1 MDIMLNDET
10 INELVEQLKIYNMH
24 REAKNVSDIYQT
36 LEQLDNTLN
45 DMAEKISETQKQL
58 RELRRTA
65 FKEEDYTVYQ
75 TANGAVGQARIYNTY
90 QKSVVK
96 DVLKKFKE
104 KSAVIL
110 NETKIKG
117 KEALYKVAEFGKFKN
132 RLEVIQEHNKM
143 SEAAVKETLEKIDN
157 FGTSLRGANQQIAN
171 AFRIFAGREAVDYE
185 KVEKKFSKTKMA
197 MKPYELKNSMLH
209 KLSVVT
215 QKAITGLD
223 NLEKSVEHDRH
234 LKEEQMQER
243 QQKQSETE
251 QPVEKEPE
259 PAKQEAQSE
268 EVEQPVPEEPAPVK
282 QEVQSEEVEQS
293 APEEPAP
300 VKQEVQSEEVEQ
312 SVPEEPAPVKQE
324 VQSEEVKQS
333 VQQEPA
339 QEKEQEDE
347 YISEG
352 DIVTLAA
359 IESTNDVPPEENF
372 YKKQWSAEAFGT
384 WKDYYRIVVIDESD
398 EIGLKP
404 YSEQVYKTYEECEAA
419 ILANENLTL
428 TDYDKLVYKVG
439 DLRLQRLLE
448 RSEPEQ
454 AEQEKN
460 IPEQQ
465 TMQDS
470 VIFTRMANEELQDP
484 MFTAADL
491 EMA

>member
-293 APEEPAP
+293 
-300 VKQEVQSEEVEQ
+300 
-312 SVPEEPAPVKQE
+312 VPEEPAPVKQE

-465 TMQDS
+465 TMQES
-470 VIFTRMANEELQDP
+470 AIFTRMANEELQDP

>member
-10 INELVEQLKIYNMH
+10 INELVEQLKIYNMQ
-24 REAKNVSDIYQT
+24 REAENVSDIYHT

-58 RELRRTA
+58 RELRSTA

-90 QKSVVK
+90 QKSVIK

-104 KSAVIL
+104 KSAVIV

-132 RLEVIQEHNKM
+132 RLEVIQEHNKIA
-143 SEAAVKETLEKIDN
+143 ETAVKETLEKIDN

-234 LKEEQMQER
+234 LKEEQMQE
-243 QQKQSETE
+243 QSETE
-251 QPVEKEPE
+251 QPVAKEPE

-268 EVEQPVPEEPAPVK
+268 EVEQPV
-282 QEVQSEEVEQS
+282 
-293 APEEPAP
+293 PEEPAP

-359 IESTNDVPPEENF
+359 IESTNDVPPEGNF
-372 YKKQWSAEAFGT
+372 YKKQWSAEALGT

-465 TMQDS
+465 TMQES
-470 VIFTRMANEELQDP
+470 AIFTRMANEELQDP

>member
-1 MDIMLNDET
+1 MDITLNDET

-24 REAKNVSDIYQT
+24 REAKNVSDIYKT

-58 RELRRTA
+58 RELRSTA

-90 QKSVVK
+90 QKSVIK

-104 KSAVIL
+104 KSAVVV

-223 NLEKSVEHDRH
+223 NLEKSVKHDRH
-234 LKEEQMQER
+234 LKEEQMQE
-243 QQKQSETE
+243 QSETE
-251 QPVEKEPE
+251 QPVAKEPE

-282 QEVQSEEVEQS
+282 QEVQSEEV
-293 APEEPAP
+293 
-300 VKQEVQSEEVEQ
+300 
-312 SVPEEPAPVKQE
+312 
-324 VQSEEVKQS
+324 KQS

-339 QEKEQEDE
+339 QEKEQENE

>member
-1 MDIMLNDET
+1 MNIMLNDET

-58 RELRRTA
+58 RELRSTA

-90 QKSVVK
+90 QKSVIK

-104 KSAVIL
+104 KSAVIV

-157 FGTSLRGANQQIAN
+157 FGASLRGANQQIAN

-234 LKEEQMQER
+234 LKEEQMQE
-243 QQKQSETE
+243 QSETE
-251 QPVEKEPE
+251 QPV
-259 PAKQEAQSE
+259 AK
-268 EVEQPVPEEPAPVK
+268 
-282 QEVQSEEVEQS
+282 
-293 APEEPAP
+293 
-300 VKQEVQSEEVEQ
+300 
-312 SVPEEPAPVKQE
+312 EPAPVKQE

-359 IESTNDVPPEENF
+359 IESTNDVPPEGNF
-372 YKKQWSAEAFGT
+372 YKKQWSEEAFGT

-465 TMQDS
+465 TMQES
-470 VIFTRMANEELQDP
+470 AIFTRMANEELQDP

>member
-10 INELVEQLKIYNMH
+10 INELVEQLKIYNMQ

-185 KVEKKFSKTKMA
+185 KVEKKFSKTKMV
-197 MKPYELKNSMLH
+197 MKPYELKNSILH

-215 QKAITGLD
+215 QKAITNLD

-268 EVEQPVPEEPAPVK
+268 EVEQPVEKEPEPEK
-282 QEVQSEEVEQS
+282 QEAQSEEVEQ
-293 APEEPAP
+293 PVEKEPEPA
-300 VKQEVQSEEVEQ
+300 KQE
-312 SVPEEPAPVKQE
+312 A
-324 VQSEEVKQS
+324 QSEEVKQS

>member
-268 EVEQPVPEEPAPVK
+268 EV
-282 QEVQSEEVEQS
+282 
-293 APEEPAP
+293 
-300 VKQEVQSEEVEQ
+300 
-312 SVPEEPAPVKQE
+312 
-324 VQSEEVKQS
+324 KQS

-465 TMQDS
+465 TMQES
-470 VIFTRMANEELQDP
+470 AIFTRMANEELQDP

>member
-58 RELRRTA
+58 RELRSTA
-65 FKEEDYTVYQ
+65 FKEEDYAVYQ

-197 MKPYELKNSMLH
+197 MKPYELKNSILH

-215 QKAITGLD
+215 QKAITELD

-268 EVEQPVPEEPAPVK
+268 EVEQPVEKEPEPAK
-282 QEVQSEEVEQS
+282 QE
-293 APEEPAP
+293 A
-300 VKQEVQSEEVEQ
+300 
-312 SVPEEPAPVKQE
+312 
-324 VQSEEVKQS
+324 QSEEVKQS

>member
-10 INELVEQLKIYNMH
+10 INELVEQLKIYNMQ

-185 KVEKKFSKTKMA
+185 KVEKKFSKTKMV
-197 MKPYELKNSMLH
+197 MKPYELKNSILH

-215 QKAITGLD
+215 QKAITNLD

-268 EVEQPVPEEPAPVK
+268 EVEQPVEKEPEPAK
-282 QEVQSEEVEQS
+282 QEAQSEEVEQ
-293 APEEPAP
+293 PVEKEPEPA
-300 VKQEVQSEEVEQ
+300 KQE
-312 SVPEEPAPVKQE
+312 A
-324 VQSEEVKQS
+324 QSEEVKQS

-448 RSEPEQ
+448 RSESEQ

>member
-185 KVEKKFSKTKMA
+185 KVEKKFSKTKMV
-197 MKPYELKNSMLH
+197 MKPYELKNSILH

-215 QKAITGLD
+215 QKAITNLD

-268 EVEQPVPEEPAPVK
+268 EVEQPVEKEPEPAK
-282 QEVQSEEVEQS
+282 QEAQSEEVEQ
-293 APEEPAP
+293 PVEKEPEPA
-300 VKQEVQSEEVEQ
+300 KQE
-312 SVPEEPAPVKQE
+312 A
-324 VQSEEVKQS
+324 QSEEVKQS

-454 AEQEKN
+454 EKN

-465 TMQDS
+465 TMQES
-470 VIFTRMANEELQDP
+470 AIFTRMANEELQDP

>member
-10 INELVEQLKIYNMH
+10 INELVEQLKIYNMQ

-197 MKPYELKNSMLH
+197 MKPYELKNSILH
-209 KLSVVT
+209 KISVVT
-215 QKAITGLD
+215 QKAITELD

-268 EVEQPVPEEPAPVK
+268 EVEQPVEKEPEPAK
-282 QEVQSEEVEQS
+282 QE
-293 APEEPAP
+293 A
-300 VKQEVQSEEVEQ
+300 
-312 SVPEEPAPVKQE
+312 
-324 VQSEEVKQS
+324 QSEEVKQS

-454 AEQEKN
+454 EKN

-465 TMQDS
+465 TMQES
-470 VIFTRMANEELQDP
+470 AIFTRMANEELQDP

>member
-10 INELVEQLKIYNMH
+10 INELVEQLKIYNMQ

-185 KVEKKFSKTKMA
+185 KVEKKFSKTKMV
-197 MKPYELKNSMLH
+197 MKPYELKNSILH

-215 QKAITGLD
+215 QKAITNLE
-223 NLEKSVEHDRH
+223 NLEKSVEHDGH

-268 EVEQPVPEEPAPVK
+268 EVEQPVEKEPEPAK
-282 QEVQSEEVEQS
+282 QE
-293 APEEPAP
+293 A
-300 VKQEVQSEEVEQ
+300 
-312 SVPEEPAPVKQE
+312 
-324 VQSEEVKQS
+324 QSEEVKQS

>member
-10 INELVEQLKIYNMH
+10 INELVEQLKIYNMQ
-24 REAKNVSDIYQT
+24 REAENVSDIYHT

-58 RELRRTA
+58 RELRSTA

-90 QKSVVK
+90 QKSVIK

-104 KSAVIL
+104 KSAVIV

-132 RLEVIQEHNKM
+132 RLEVIQEHNKIA
-143 SEAAVKETLEKIDN
+143 ETAVKETLEKIDN

-234 LKEEQMQER
+234 LKEEQMQE
-243 QQKQSETE
+243 QSET
-251 QPVEKEPE
+251 
-259 PAKQEAQSE
+259 
-268 EVEQPVPEEPAPVK
+268 EQPVPEEPAPVK

-293 APEEPAP
+293 VPEESAP

-359 IESTNDVPPEENF
+359 IESTNDVPPEGNF
-372 YKKQWSAEAFGT
+372 YKKQWSAEALGT

-465 TMQDS
+465 TMQES
-470 VIFTRMANEELQDP
+470 AIFTRMANEELQDP

>member
-1 MDIMLNDET
+1 MDITLNDET
-10 INELVEQLKIYNMH
+10 INELVEQLKIYNMQ
-24 REAKNVSDIYQT
+24 REAENVSNIYQT

-171 AFRIFAGREAVDYE
+171 AFRVFAGREAVDYE

-293 APEEPAP
+293 VPEESAP

-312 SVPEEPAPVKQE
+312 SVPEEPAPVK
-324 VQSEEVKQS
+324 
-333 VQQEPA
+333 
-339 QEKEQEDE
+339 DE

-454 AEQEKN
+454 EKN

-465 TMQDS
+465 TMQES
-470 VIFTRMANEELQDP
+470 AIFTRMANEELQDP

>member
-10 INELVEQLKIYNMH
+10 INELVEQLKIYNMQ

-157 FGTSLRGANQQIAN
+157 FGTSLRGVNQQIAN

-197 MKPYELKNSMLH
+197 MKPYELKNSILH

-215 QKAITGLD
+215 QKAITELD

-259 PAKQEAQSE
+259 PAKQEA
-268 EVEQPVPEEPAPVK
+268 
-282 QEVQSEEVEQS
+282 
-293 APEEPAP
+293 
-300 VKQEVQSEEVEQ
+300 
-312 SVPEEPAPVKQE
+312 
-324 VQSEEVKQS
+324 QSEEVKQS

>member
-1 MDIMLNDET
+1 MDITLNDET

-58 RELRRTA
+58 RELRSTA
-65 FKEEDYTVYQ
+65 FKEEDYAVYQ

-185 KVEKKFSKTKMA
+185 KVEKKFSKTKMV
-197 MKPYELKNSMLH
+197 MKPYELKNSILH

-215 QKAITGLD
+215 QKAITDLD

-259 PAKQEAQSE
+259 PAKQEA
-268 EVEQPVPEEPAPVK
+268 
-282 QEVQSEEVEQS
+282 
-293 APEEPAP
+293 
-300 VKQEVQSEEVEQ
+300 
-312 SVPEEPAPVKQE
+312 
-324 VQSEEVKQS
+324 QSEEVKQS

-454 AEQEKN
+454 EKN

-465 TMQDS
+465 TMQES
-470 VIFTRMANEELQDP
+470 AIFTRMANEELQDP

>member
-36 LEQLDNTLN
+36 LEQPDNTLN

-58 RELRRTA
+58 RELRSTA

-90 QKSVVK
+90 QKSVIK

-104 KSAVIL
+104 KSAVIV

-234 LKEEQMQER
+234 LKEEQMQE
-243 QQKQSETE
+243 QSETE
-251 QPVEKEPE
+251 QL
-259 PAKQEAQSE
+259 
-268 EVEQPVPEEPAPVK
+268 
-282 QEVQSEEVEQS
+282 
-293 APEEPAP
+293 
-300 VKQEVQSEEVEQ
+300 
-312 SVPEEPAPVKQE
+312 VPEEPAPVKQE

-359 IESTNDVPPEENF
+359 IESTNDVPPEGNF

-465 TMQDS
+465 TMQES
-470 VIFTRMANEELQDP
+470 AIFTRMANEELQDP

>member
-1 MDIMLNDET
+1 MDITLNDET

-58 RELRRTA
+58 RELRSTA
-65 FKEEDYTVYQ
+65 FKEEDYAVYQ

-197 MKPYELKNSMLH
+197 MKPYELKNSILH

-215 QKAITGLD
+215 QKAITDLD

-268 EVEQPVPEEPAPVK
+268 EVEQPVEKEPEPAK
-282 QEVQSEEVEQS
+282 QE
-293 APEEPAP
+293 A
-300 VKQEVQSEEVEQ
+300 
-312 SVPEEPAPVKQE
+312 
-324 VQSEEVKQS
+324 QSEEVKQS

-454 AEQEKN
+454 EKN

-465 TMQDS
+465 TMQES
-470 VIFTRMANEELQDP
+470 AIFTRMANEELQDP

>member
-10 INELVEQLKIYNMH
+10 INELVEQLKIYNMQ
-24 REAKNVSDIYQT
+24 REAENVSDIYHT

-58 RELRRTA
+58 RELRSTA

-90 QKSVVK
+90 QKSVIK

-104 KSAVIL
+104 KSAVIV

-132 RLEVIQEHNKM
+132 RLEVIQEHNKIA
-143 SEAAVKETLEKIDN
+143 ETAVKETLEKIDN

-251 QPVEKEPE
+251 QPVEKE
-259 PAKQEAQSE
+259 S
-268 EVEQPVPEEPAPVK
+268 
-282 QEVQSEEVEQS
+282 
-293 APEEPAP
+293 
-300 VKQEVQSEEVEQ
+300 
-312 SVPEEPAPVKQE
+312 APVKQE

-454 AEQEKN
+454 AEQEK
-460 IPEQQ
+460 Q
-465 TMQDS
+465 
-470 VIFTRMANEELQDP
+470 L
-484 MFTAADL
+484 L
-491 EMA
+491 

>member
-1 MDIMLNDET
+1 MDITLNDET
-10 INELVEQLKIYNMH
+10 INELVEQLKIYNMQ
-24 REAKNVSDIYQT
+24 REAENVSNIYQT

-171 AFRIFAGREAVDYE
+171 AFRVFAGREAVDYE

-251 QPVEKEPE
+251 QPV
-259 PAKQEAQSE
+259 
-268 EVEQPVPEEPAPVK
+268 
-282 QEVQSEEVEQS
+282 
-293 APEEPAP
+293 PEEPAP

-312 SVPEEPAPVKQE
+312 SVTEEPAPVK
-324 VQSEEVKQS
+324 
-333 VQQEPA
+333 
-339 QEKEQEDE
+339 DE

-454 AEQEKN
+454 EKN

-465 TMQDS
+465 TMQES
-470 VIFTRMANEELQDP
+470 AIFTRMANEELQDP

>member
-10 INELVEQLKIYNMH
+10 INELVEQLKIYNMQ

-36 LEQLDNTLN
+36 LDNLDNTLN

-90 QKSVVK
+90 QKSVIK

-104 KSAVIL
+104 KSAVIV

-268 EVEQPVPEEPAPVK
+268 EV
-282 QEVQSEEVEQS
+282 
-293 APEEPAP
+293 
-300 VKQEVQSEEVEQ
+300 
-312 SVPEEPAPVKQE
+312 
-324 VQSEEVKQS
+324 KQS

-372 YKKQWSAEAFGT
+372 NKKQWSAEAFGT

>member
-1 MDIMLNDET
+1 MDITLNDET
-10 INELVEQLKIYNMH
+10 INELVEQLKIYNMQ
-24 REAKNVSDIYQT
+24 REAENVSDIYHT

-90 QKSVVK
+90 QKSVIK

-104 KSAVIL
+104 KSAVIV

-215 QKAITGLD
+215 QKAITSLD

-234 LKEEQMQER
+234 LKEEQMQE
-243 QQKQSETE
+243 QSETE
-251 QPVEKEPE
+251 QPVAKEPE

-268 EVEQPVPEEPAPVK
+268 EVEQPVPEESAPVK

-293 APEEPAP
+293 VPEEPAP

-359 IESTNDVPPEENF
+359 IESTNDVPPEGNF

-465 TMQDS
+465 TMQES
-470 VIFTRMANEELQDP
+470 AIFTRMANEELQDP

>member
-10 INELVEQLKIYNMH
+10 INELVEQLKIYNMQ
-24 REAKNVSDIYQT
+24 REAENVSDIYHT

-58 RELRRTA
+58 RELRSTA

-90 QKSVVK
+90 QKSVIK

-104 KSAVIL
+104 KSAVIV

-132 RLEVIQEHNKM
+132 RLEVIQEHNKIA
-143 SEAAVKETLEKIDN
+143 ETAVKETLEKIDN

-234 LKEEQMQER
+234 LKEEQMQE
-243 QQKQSETE
+243 
-251 QPVEKEPE
+251 
-259 PAKQEAQSE
+259 
-268 EVEQPVPEEPAPVK
+268 
-282 QEVQSEEVEQS
+282 S
-293 APEEPAP
+293 A
-300 VKQEVQSEEVEQ
+300 
-312 SVPEEPAPVKQE
+312 
-324 VQSEEVKQS
+324 
-333 VQQEPA
+333 
-339 QEKEQEDE
+339 
-347 YISEG
+347 
-352 DIVTLAA
+352 
-359 IESTNDVPPEENF
+359 
-372 YKKQWSAEAFGT
+372 
-384 WKDYYRIVVIDESD
+384 
-398 EIGLKP
+398 
-404 YSEQVYKTYEECEAA
+404 
-419 ILANENLTL
+419 
-428 TDYDKLVYKVG
+428 
-439 DLRLQRLLE
+439 
-448 RSEPEQ
+448 
-454 AEQEKN
+454 
-460 IPEQQ
+460 
-465 TMQDS
+465 
-470 VIFTRMANEELQDP
+470 IFTRMANEELQDP

>member
-58 RELRRTA
+58 RELRSTA

-90 QKSVVK
+90 QKSVIK

-104 KSAVIL
+104 KSAVIV

-234 LKEEQMQER
+234 LKEEQMQE
-243 QQKQSETE
+243 QSETE
-251 QPVEKEPE
+251 QPVAKEPE

-268 EVEQPVPEEPAPVK
+268 EVEQ
-282 QEVQSEEVEQS
+282 SI
-293 APEEPAP
+293 
-300 VKQEVQSEEVEQ
+300 
-312 SVPEEPAPVKQE
+312 PEEPAPVKQE

-359 IESTNDVPPEENF
+359 IESTNDVPPEGNF
-372 YKKQWSAEAFGT
+372 YKKQWSAEALGT

-465 TMQDS
+465 TMQES
-470 VIFTRMANEELQDP
+470 AIFTRMANEELQDP

>member
-1 MDIMLNDET
+1 MTIDEKLSHFYDIT
-10 INELVEQLKIYNMH
+10 VE
-24 REAKNVSDIYQT
+24 EAHAKAAAI
-36 LEQLDNTLN
+36 LE
-45 DMAEKISETQKQL
+45 
-58 RELRRTA
+58 
-65 FKEEDYTVYQ
+65 
-75 TANGAVGQARIYNTY
+75 
-90 QKSVVK
+90 
-96 DVLKKFKE
+96 
-104 KSAVIL
+104 
-110 NETKIKG
+110 
-117 KEALYKVAEFGKFKN
+117 
-132 RLEVIQEHNKM
+132 EH
-143 SEAAVKETLEKIDN
+143 KETLEKIDN
-157 FGTSLRGANQQIAN
+157 FGASLRGANQQIAN

-234 LKEEQMQER
+234 LKEEQMQE
-243 QQKQSETE
+243 QSETE
-251 QPVEKEPE
+251 QPV
-259 PAKQEAQSE
+259 AK
-268 EVEQPVPEEPAPVK
+268 
-282 QEVQSEEVEQS
+282 
-293 APEEPAP
+293 
-300 VKQEVQSEEVEQ
+300 
-312 SVPEEPAPVKQE
+312 EPAPVKQE

-359 IESTNDVPPEENF
+359 IESTNDVPPEGNF

-465 TMQDS
+465 TMQES
-470 VIFTRMANEELQDP
+470 AIFTRMANEELQDP

>member
-10 INELVEQLKIYNMH
+10 INELVEQLKIYNMQ
-24 REAKNVSDIYQT
+24 REAENVSDIYHT

-58 RELRRTA
+58 RELRSTA

-90 QKSVVK
+90 QKSVIK

-104 KSAVIL
+104 KSAVIV

-132 RLEVIQEHNKM
+132 RLEVIQEHNKIA
-143 SEAAVKETLEKIDN
+143 ETAVKETLEKIDN

-251 QPVEKEPE
+251 QPVAKEPE
-259 PAKQEAQSE
+259 PAK
-268 EVEQPVPEEPAPVK
+268 
-282 QEVQSEEVEQS
+282 
-293 APEEPAP
+293 
-300 VKQEVQSEEVEQ
+300 
-312 SVPEEPAPVKQE
+312 
-324 VQSEEVKQS
+324 
-333 VQQEPA
+333 

-359 IESTNDVPPEENF
+359 IESTNDVPPEGNF

-465 TMQDS
+465 TMQES
-470 VIFTRMANEELQDP
+470 AIFTRMANEELQDP

>member
-10 INELVEQLKIYNMH
+10 INELVEQLKIYNMQ

-197 MKPYELKNSMLH
+197 MKPYELKNSILH

-215 QKAITGLD
+215 QKAITELD

-259 PAKQEAQSE
+259 PATQEAQSE
-268 EVEQPVPEEPAPVK
+268 EVEQPVEKEPEPAK
-282 QEVQSEEVEQS
+282 QE
-293 APEEPAP
+293 A
-300 VKQEVQSEEVEQ
+300 
-312 SVPEEPAPVKQE
+312 
-324 VQSEEVKQS
+324 QSEEVKQS

>member
-10 INELVEQLKIYNMH
+10 INELVEQLKIYNMQ

-36 LEQLDNTLN
+36 LDNLDNTLN

-90 QKSVVK
+90 QKSVIK

-104 KSAVIL
+104 KSAVIV

-268 EVEQPVPEEPAPVK
+268 EVEQ
-282 QEVQSEEVEQS
+282 
-293 APEEPAP
+293 
-300 VKQEVQSEEVEQ
+300 
-312 SVPEEPAPVKQE
+312 
-324 VQSEEVKQS
+324 
-333 VQQEPA
+333 QEPA

-372 YKKQWSAEAFGT
+372 NKKQWSAEAFGT